1 MFGESKKGCR
11 DVVGMF
17 GKPKRA
23 AELWLGCLVSR
34 KRAEELWLGASV
46 GRKRA
51 AEMVLGCSPCHFG
64 IKQREET
71 PFWRHLSLIFGPWA
85 GVTPRSGLRA

>member
-1 MFGESKKGCR
+1 MGRG

-17 GKPKRA
+17 DEPKMGCRIIVGPSVGRKRT

-34 KRAEELWLGASV
+34 KRVAG
-46 GRKRA
+46 
-51 AEMVLGCSPCHFG
+51 MVLEASPCHFG
-64 IKQREET
+64 IKHGEAT
-71 PFWRHLSLIFGPWA
+71 SFWRHLSLIFGPWA